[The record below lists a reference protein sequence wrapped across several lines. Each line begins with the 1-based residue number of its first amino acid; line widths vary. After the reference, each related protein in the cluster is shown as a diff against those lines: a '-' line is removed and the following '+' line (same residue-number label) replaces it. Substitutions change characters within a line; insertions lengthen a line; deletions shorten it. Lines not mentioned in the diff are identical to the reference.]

1 MSIIKVPWRARFKL
15 VVVDEEDYDKV
26 NTIKWTYFNYGDF
39 VGYNVKTATKKRIN
53 RIEERILGPIDY
65 QKNEI
70 IHLNKN
76 GLDNRKAN
84 LMIVTKYQ
92 AGIHKNQKHIT
103 STANELIFSYN
114 KIISDAG
121 LKQDKLID
129 YPVCDEQ
136 PTIKKP
142 KLKKIEIEGITIPD
156 DLKDYLYYCPV
167 KENRT
172 DYFYIIGHPVILEKL
187 NRRRF
192 QGTKSKALTTQE
204 KFEQIQMQLEEII
217 GSCPKM

>member
-1 MSIIKVPWRARFKL
+1 MSIIKVSWRARFKFI
-15 VVVDEEDYDKV
+15 VVDEEDYNKV
-26 NTIKWTYFNYGDF
+26 NNIKWTYFNYGGF

-53 RIEERILGPIDY
+53 RIEELILGPIDY

-84 LMIVTKYQ
+84 LMIVTKYN
-92 AGIHKNQKHIT
+92 AGIHKNQTHIT
-103 STANELIFSYN
+103 SIANELQLSYN

-121 LKQDKLID
+121 LTQENIIN
-129 YPVCDEQ
+129 YCVCDEQ

-142 KLKKIEIEGITIPD
+142 KIKKIDIEGIDIPD
-156 DLKDYLYYCPV
+156 DLKEYLYYCPV
-167 KENRT
+167 KEKRT
-172 DYFYIIGHPVILEKL
+172 DYFYIVGHPVVLEKL

-204 KFEQIQMQLEEII
+204 KFEQIQMQFEEII
-217 GSCPKM
+217 GSCDVV